1 MVVKKATVKK
11 TPVKSSATTAKKTS
25 VKASAKPTVKKKVSK
40 GQSLICEVC
49 GLSVVVEQVGDL
61 VFSHADV
68 LLCCRKPMK
77 QKVRKAKVAAKK

>member
-25 VKASAKPTVKKKVSK
+25 VKASAKPTVKKKINK
-40 GQSLICEVC
+40 GQSLLCEVC

-61 VFSHADV
+61 VVSHEDV

-77 QKVRKAKVAAKK
+77 PRAAKAKATRK